1 MSLLPK
7 LNPFMVNI
15 RQFSVSS
22 CFLKTSPAQGEIP
35 KRPSTPWTSY
45 YTAKFPN
52 VKEKNPTLPTSEIMR
67 MISGNWKKVPDDEK
81 DRLQKIY
88 LEQLK
93 SYQLKLEQLPQG
105 VLERAKELKKEKKDM
120 KKERKEKKSLE
131 LQMKQ
136 EKKERQEAANEL
148 RKLEE
153 GKPKRNLSAYLLYSQ
168 DRRPQLADSMKSA
181 EKMRVVAN
189 EWNGLR
195 ADLREKYEKKAV
207 MDKERYT
214 RELEAWKEKAAAGT
228 EEQIVKLKKLS
239 KNKK

>member
-93 SYQLKLEQLPQG
+93 SYQLKLEQVHNLVIYIGPIINFSKKLPQG

-168 DRRPQLADSMKSA
+168 DRRYEAFKR
-181 EKMRVVAN
+181 KRVYCTTHN
-189 EWNGLR
+189 TLIRLYSGHSL
-195 ADLREKYEKKAV
+195 L
-207 MDKERYT
+207 
-214 RELEAWKEKAAAGT
+214 
-228 EEQIVKLKKLS
+228 IP
-239 KNKK
+239 